1 MLQTEQS
8 CQLLQQVGI
17 QLAEVSSVSPKG
29 HDWHLPSQLPMLGLS
44 QPVQSGLSSSVANNP
59 LAIHATI
66 TNSDPEH
73 EAVEDVLLADPELK
87 KPQLYAVVM
96 YNDDYTP
103 MEFVVDVLQ
112 KFFNKTSDEAEFIM
126 LTVHTAGR
134 AVCGEYPRDVAE
146 TKVARV
152 TRFSREHGHP
162 LQCVLEGI

>member
-1 MLQTEQS
+1 MAERKQGDQDTGVRSAVITQTK
-8 CQLLQQVGI
+8 
-17 QLAEVSSVSPKG
+17 PKTQK
-29 HDWHLPSQLPMLGLS
+29 PSMYR
-44 QPVQSGLSSSVANNP
+44 
-59 LAIHATI
+59 
-66 TNSDPEH
+66 
-73 EAVEDVLLADPELK
+73 VLIL
-87 KPQLYAVVM
+87 
-96 YNDDYTP
+96 NDDYTP

>member
-1 MLQTEQS
+1 MANRKSTKLDHGALA
-8 CQLLQQVGI
+8 QLERKQ
-17 QLAEVSSVSPKG
+17 
-29 HDWHLPSQLPMLGLS
+29 
-44 QPVQSGLSSSVANNP
+44 VANP
-59 LAIHATI
+59 PPMY
-66 TNSDPEH
+66 S
-73 EAVEDVLLADPELK
+73 VWLL
-87 KPQLYAVVM
+87 
-96 YNDDYTP
+96 NDDYSP